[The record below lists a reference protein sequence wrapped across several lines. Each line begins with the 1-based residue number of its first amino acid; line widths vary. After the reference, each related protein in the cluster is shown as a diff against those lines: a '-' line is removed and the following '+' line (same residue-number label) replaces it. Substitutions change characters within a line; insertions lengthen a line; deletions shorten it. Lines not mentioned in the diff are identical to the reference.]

1 MTVPVKD
8 DPVAHALVA
17 FLKTKTRSD
26 WPVDRDLFAEGGLTS
41 LFAMELVVYL
51 EKTFDVTIAGPDLQL
66 ANFRTVESMVAL
78 VHRLR
83 AVDA

>member
-8 DPVAHALVA
+8 DPVAQELVE
-17 FLKTKTRSD
+17 FLKAKTRSD

-41 LFAMELVVYL
+41 LFALELVVFL
-51 EKTFDVTIAGPDLQL
+51 EKTFSVTIAGPDLQL
-66 ANFRTVESMVAL
+66 ANFRTIESMVGL

-83 AVDA
+83 AGDA